1 MTLTD
6 VVAWVG
12 AASGVVALIWQIAT
26 RRRSAHRV
34 QVTANQ
40 AWLTYT
46 SGDLSPD
53 MVSVTAN
60 NVGAGAVTVT
70 SWGVE
75 MSKGKNFV
83 LTDYVQGSTT
93 LPHRLESGANGVWFI
108 EAERIEGVAGEQG
121 ASRDEV
127 RQWRAWVSLATG
139 EKIYAKRGMPI
150 SALAK

>member
-6 VVAWVG
+6 VVAWIG

-40 AWLTYT
+40 AWLTYP

-60 NVGAGAVTVT
+60 NVGAGPVTVK

-75 MSKGKNFV
+75 MTKGKNFV
-83 LTDYVQGSTT
+83 LTDYVQGSTP
-93 LPHRLESGANGVWFI
+93 LPHRLESGDEGVWFI
-108 EAERIEGVAGEQG
+108 EAERIEGVASEQG
-121 ASRDEV
+121 ASPDEV
-127 RQWRAWVSLATG
+127 RRWRAWVSLGTG